1 MYHKYPSGEIALW
14 CDGCTNEDS
23 TGCKKRKRDDSSSGH
38 SKRQKREEEVDTVF
52 DQLKEKHGSKYNTPH
67 LRLWARMIANS
78 LHDDFEE
85 PPNIPAFSSV
95 SKRPRQQSVTSAIS
109 GAAITL
115 AKALGGTPKE
125 DAKDTSSIPTTTPT
139 SSYRQTGLSPGKAV
153 ELRMKNYEQL
163 RYLQQLFEDG
173 ILSDSEY
180 AEQKQDILGSL
191 RKL

>member
-1 MYHKYPSGEIALW
+1 MRYLHDCHTKFESVIVLRAKLIERLGEQVPNTVTFDVGYYDGQHHSKIWLCSNKVLEVMYHKYPSGEITLW

-95 SKRPRQQSVTSAIS
+95 SKAPFTR
-109 GAAITL
+109 G
-115 AKALGGTPKE
+115 
-125 DAKDTSSIPTTTPT
+125 
-139 SSYRQTGLSPGKAV
+139 
-153 ELRMKNYEQL
+153 
-163 RYLQQLFEDG
+163 F
-173 ILSDSEY
+173 
-180 AEQKQDILGSL
+180 
-191 RKL
+191 